1 LTGASGR
8 ESRRRSKPARGAREA
23 GQRGICGGGPSDELP
38 CERTCGRSAGPRN
51 ENGTALA
58 QNRSL
63 AEETVTRR
71 IIPTIDDDDRR
82 SALGS
87 KRIRVSESRDSDQE
101 SPSTTVLLDL
111 TTAEA
116 ERTSAPASKRLK
128 RTHQLRART
137 SDEIRRPLVQPSATL
152 SAFSVPNR
160 ACATNDTANV
170 EEADDPSDS
179 SSEEAYM
186 SDDARSTDGLRD
198 SDHSD
203 DGEEERVASATVP
216 DWRQV
221 QSMQAS
227 PGDINISS
235 EENRN
240 LYAAL
245 DSNGSDGID
254 SDEDY
259 DPDDVTSHSSSSESD
274 ASDESELDDDE
285 MTEFAEPI
293 DVISNK
299 ADLLATARK
308 KDTIKGWQLHG
319 WDPGEF
325 KVQLGRFYVL

>member
-1 LTGASGR
+1 
-8 ESRRRSKPARGAREA
+8 
-23 GQRGICGGGPSDELP
+23 
-38 CERTCGRSAGPRN
+38 
-51 ENGTALA
+51 
-58 QNRSL
+58 
-63 AEETVTRR
+63 
-71 IIPTIDDDDRR
+71 
-82 SALGS
+82 
-87 KRIRVSESRDSDQE
+87 
-101 SPSTTVLLDL
+101 
-111 TTAEA
+111 
-116 ERTSAPASKRLK
+116 
-128 RTHQLRART
+128 
-137 SDEIRRPLVQPSATL
+137 L

-160 ACATNDTANV
+160 ACTTNDTANV

-308 KDTIKGWQLHG
+308 KHTIKGWQLHG

-325 KVQLGRFYVL
+325 KVQLGIFYVL